1 MNRHFSVLGCLV
13 LLGLS
18 QIAPANEYDA
28 IKYSIDTNAL
38 ETALVKLKKA
48 TNEDSLSSVETDIL
62 TSLLLIESGKPS
74 RGIELLKSAELRTT
88 RLEGDIAASRARGY
102 LALGDYQVAAQFA
115 QEALKENTQNISAQ
129 LVLLQ
134 IDNYLNN
141 VIDHRAYQTLL
152 EQSNQDLSVWIAYL
166 EQTLRFDPT
175 RQDIARRAFIEV
187 GSVGLIEEF
196 RGRFAFQTGNHRD
209 AVALFE
215 KALAQYQTENNEI
228 GENRVRRWLD
238 VNARVNPRRVP
249 ENSGLE
255 ERNPP
260 KNPVLQPVTPPT
272 AKPND
277 VEINRKR
284 EAQHISDEEIEPIKV
299 VTQGDIQTGSGFIT
313 QSGQWIITNRHVVEN
328 ADRVLVRNGLGK
340 IRHVREIRIDD
351 KQDLAVLVLEEAYPE
366 AFSASLKDITDPV
379 GGDELY
385 LMGYPLIAILGDHHP
400 SITEGIVSKVSGFR
414 DRPSEFLITANLNQG
429 NSGGPIYGVDGRILG
444 IAVAK
449 LDKTKMLEETG
460 DIPEDVNV
468 GIKGSQIRR
477 FLSLKSLPRSSRGD
491 SLTPREAYSHL
502 RRQVVMVVS
511 IDD

>member
-1 MNRHFSVLGCLV
+1 MARHFSAIGCLV

-18 QIAPANEYDA
+18 QIAPADEYDT
-28 IKYSIDTNAL
+28 IKYSIDTNAF
-38 ETALVKLKKA
+38 ETALFQLKKA

-62 TSLLLIESGKPS
+62 TSLLMIESGKPS

-102 LALGDYQVAAQFA
+102 LALGDYEVATQFA
-115 QEALKENTQNISAQ
+115 QEALKEDTHNISAQ
-129 LVLLQ
+129 LVVLQ

-141 VIDHRAYQTLL
+141 TIDHSAYETLL
-152 EQSNQDLSVWIAYL
+152 KQSNQDLSVWIAYL

-196 RGRFAFQTGNHRD
+196 RGRFAFQTGDHRG
-209 AVALFE
+209 AVVLFE
-215 KALAQYQTENNEI
+215 KALAQYQIENNEI
-228 GENRVRRWLD
+228 GENRVRRWLE
-238 VNARVNPRRVP
+238 VNAQIEPRRSP
-249 ENSGLE
+249 DRQSMESKP
-255 ERNPP
+255 RTNPTS
-260 KNPVLQPVTPPT
+260 KPVTPP
-272 AKPND
+272 AKIPNNPGAPD
-277 VEINRKR
+277 LTKDQFV
-284 EAQHISDEEIEPIKV
+284 SDEEIEPIKV

-313 QSGQWIITNRHVVEN
+313 HGGRWIITNRHVIEN

-340 IRHVREIRIDD
+340 IRHVSEIRIDN
-351 KQDLAVLVLEEAYPE
+351 KQDLAVLVLEKAYPE
-366 AFSASLKDITDPV
+366 EFAASLEDITDPV

-400 SITEGIVSKVSGFR
+400 SITEGIVSKGSGFG
-414 DRPSEFLITANLNQG
+414 DRSSEFLITANLNQG

-449 LDKTKMLEETG
+449 LDKTKMLKETG
-460 DIPEDVNV
+460 DIPEDVNI

-477 FLSLKSLPRSSRGD
+477 FLALESPPRQTRGD
-491 SLTPREAYSHL
+491 SLTPRQAYSQL